1 MLVPLRIL
9 ISKWGSQCDMEKV
22 KYFGGCTWEKYLSG
36 SFFRYITLIWEIYR
50 FQRKGYYWRKGARWK
65 FPTNEAVA
73 LNFVKYTRG
82 SKLLLS
88 MRRWKLSWRLSFKNG
103 SEDILGNQAG
113 FRFWFV
119 LCSSINEHWWWW

>member
-9 ISKWGSQCDMEKV
+9 ISKWDSQCDMEKV

-50 FQRKGYYWRKGARWK
+50 FQRKGYHWRKGARWK
-65 FPTNEAVA
+65 FPTNEAVV
-73 LNFVKYTRG
+73 LNFVKYTQG

-88 MRRWKLSWRLSFKNG
+88 MRRWKLSWHLSFKNG

-119 LCSSINEHWWWW
+119 LCSSINKHWWWW